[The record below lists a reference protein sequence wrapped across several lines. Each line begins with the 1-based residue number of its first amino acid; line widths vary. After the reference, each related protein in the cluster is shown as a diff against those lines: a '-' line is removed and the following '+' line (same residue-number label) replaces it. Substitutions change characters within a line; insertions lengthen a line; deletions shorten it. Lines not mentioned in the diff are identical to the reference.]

1 MGQADS
7 MHLPGPFR
15 AAVGL
20 VATAAAEVRQ
30 LPDRAIELPMLAVS
44 SALQASL
51 RTQQRYARLA
61 ARGDD
66 VLNRR
71 RPTSDAPPWATF
83 DEPVPVEDLRR
94 AALAEL
100 TRLEPWIADLGVGGD
115 GAASTDDD
123 GATRTDE
130 PAVPP
135 VPAARATPTRTAP
148 AKAATKATTK
158 TATTTAKRTTATKT
172 TTKKAVTKAAPKK
185 AATTKAAT
193 TKLATTK
200 AAPTAG
206 VTSPTSETSDP
217 SSRLEGKTVSKPRHT
232 APSRFDDAG
241 D

>member
-1 MGQADS
+1 MY
-7 MHLPGPFR
+7 LPGPLR

-20 VATAAAEVRQ
+20 IATAAAEVRQ

-71 RPTSDAPPWATF
+71 RPTSEPPPWATF

-100 TRLEPWIADLGVGGD
+100 NRFEPRHDVLPFAEP
-115 GAASTDDD
+115 
-123 GATRTDE
+123 DE
-130 PAVPP
+130 A
-135 VPAARATPTRTAP
+135 PAADPPAKKAPAAKSTAAKSTATTAP
-148 AKAATKATTK
+148 AKTAPAKKAAKNAAATSPA
-158 TATTTAKRTTATKT
+158 
-172 TTKKAVTKAAPKK
+172 KKAAKKAAQKAPAKKAASKRAPAKKAAPAT
-185 AATTKAAT
+185 AATEAPAPEKASAE
-193 TKLATTK
+193 K
-200 AAPTAG
+200 AAPEPAPMPADEST
-206 VTSPTSETSDP
+206 
-217 SSRLEGKTVSKPRHT
+217 EGKSVSKPRHT